1 MQRKKVKT
9 EGLVRLLLSGLLL
22 KVKQRVSF
30 SNTQPLHDNRLVNE
44 FEKSRNREPV
54 CEKLHTPHD
63 SVACRSTNNSDDLNM
78 FLCLSHHSGR
88 ILIQLQFTVLL
99 LFIEICSHLCRALL
113 NSHLRISIKLR
124 FEL

>member
-1 MQRKKVKT
+1 MQRKKVET

-54 CEKLHTPHD
+54 CVKNYTHL
-63 SVACRSTNNSDDLNM
+63 M
-78 FLCLSHHSGR
+78 
-88 ILIQLQFTVLL
+88 IQLLVDPPIT
-99 LFIEICSHLCRALL
+99 AMT
-113 NSHLRISIKLR
+113 
-124 FEL
+124 

>member
-1 MQRKKVKT
+1 MQRKKVET

-63 SVACRSTNNSDDLNM
+63 SVACRSTNNSDDLNT
-78 FLCLSHHSGR
+78 FFVSLTS
-88 ILIQLQFTVLL
+88 QWKNFDPVTVY
-99 LFIEICSHLCRALL
+99 SVASVH
-113 NSHLRISIKLR
+113 
-124 FEL
+124 